1 MRNSSLRVALLL
13 ASAFTAQ
20 ADIIIVE
27 GDNPQ
32 DDENIVFN
40 RPGTDRTGNP
50 VIGAGNQTEFLFQFN
65 SSTTL
70 NAPSAGQARV
80 EGGFDDIRL
89 SMLDVDLGFTSAIFN
104 LNATQ
109 TGTVTINVNWV
120 SPSTSSTTSEQFSYN
135 VNNQNN
141 PNQGQNFFTVTAEN
155 NQVIRSIDILTSNAL
170 ADIRQVR
177 IGGVTD
183 LDNPGQG
190 GGEIPEPMTMSLFG
204 AGLGVIALIRRRTRQ
219 S

>member
-1 MRNSSLRVALLL
+1 MRNSSFGVALLL
-13 ASAFTAQ
+13 ASAFMAQ

-27 GDNPQ
+27 GNNPQ

-70 NAPSAGQARV
+70 NAPSQGQARV
-80 EGGFDDIRL
+80 EGDFDDIAL
-89 SMLDVDLGFTSAIFN
+89 SMLDPDFGFTSAIFN

-109 TGTVTINVNWV
+109 PGTVTINVNWV
-120 SPSTSSTTSEQFSYN
+120 SPITSSTTSGQFSYN
-135 VNNQNN
+135 LNNQNN
-141 PNQGQNFFTVTAEN
+141 PNEGQNFFTITAEN
-155 NQVIRSIDILTSNAL
+155 QQVISSIEILTSNAL

-183 LDNPGQG
+183 LANPGQG
-190 GGEIPEPMTMSLFG
+190 GGEVPEPMTVSLFG
-204 AGLGVIALIRRRTRQ
+204 AGLGVIALIRRRSSKT
-219 S
+219 